1 MSADHDIGAL
11 VDAQVSAYNAH
22 DLDRFLSFFTE
33 DSQFYDFPNTLRF
46 EGREAVRA
54 RYGAMFEA
62 NPRLMARITTR
73 IVAPPFVIDHESL
86 FGHERRADGVS
97 GVVTY
102 QFAGPLIARV
112 WSGGWSD
119 RPIQQDQLTTS
130 GTVSMR
136 RFETTERMSQAVVY
150 GDLIFISGQV
160 DKSKRA
166 TVAEQTAAIL
176 AQIDALLADAGSDK
190 ACIVSCNIWLADIGS
205 FTEMNSVWD
214 KWVEPGAAPARA
226 TVEAR
231 LADPKYHL
239 EIACIAARKVSA

>member
-22 DLDRFLSFFTE
+22 DLDGFLSFYTE
-33 DSQFYDFPNTLRF
+33 DSQFYDFPNTPRF
-46 EGREAVRA
+46 EGREAARA
-54 RYGAMFEA
+54 HYGAMFEE

-97 GVVTY
+97 GVVMY

-119 RPIQQDQLTTS
+119 RPIQQNQPTTS
-130 GTVSMR
+130 GTVSVR
-136 RFETTERMSQAVVY
+136 RFGTTERMSQAVVY
-150 GDLIFISGQV
+150 GDLIFVSGQV
-160 DKSKRA
+160 DRSKRA
-166 TVAEQTAAIL
+166 TVAEQTAAVL
-176 AQIDALLADAGSDK
+176 AQIDALLADTGSDK
-190 ACIVSCNIWLADIGS
+190 AHIISCNIWLADIGS

-239 EIACIAARKVSA
+239 EIACIAARKASA